1 MTDTKTKIETS
12 RADLYDSADLVRH
25 EYEVDGSEEKKI
37 LATLAERTDVE
48 AERIRR
54 YLAYSDLA
62 RNLES
67 PISEI
72 IKKLLTLPTFKK
84 FDDIHIPEIV
94 PAAESFDLFGFP
106 ADHPTRS
113 HSDTYYADD
122 KNILKTHTT
131 VMWYYYLNLPD
142 VKKRI
147 TEDKDLGAVCY
158 GKVYRKDEID
168 RNHMNIFHQIDG
180 LYLCPKEKHVITQQD
195 LKDVL
200 TEVALSVFGEK
211 TKYRFNDDEFPF
223 TYNSLEMEVDKG
235 SVDGGSGKE
244 EWVEVL
250 GAGIVQPT
258 VLEKLGVDSQNYNG
272 WAFGFG
278 LERLA
283 IISMELPDIR
293 LLWSQDARVKK
304 QLHMGQKFVEVSKYP
319 PIVRD
324 ISFIVKNDFVPN
336 NYFDLVRDI
345 AGDMAEEVELVD
357 KYENA
362 TKFGEGFVSYAYR
375 ITYRALD
382 RTLVSAEIDELHKKL
397 EDATAKTFD
406 AKIR

>member
-1 MTDTKTKIETS
+1 MDIKTK
-12 RADLYDSADLVRH
+12 LYGSADLVSH
-25 EYEVDGSEEKKI
+25 KYEIDRAEEKKM
-37 LATLAERTDVE
+37 LAELAKRTDTE

-54 YLAYSDLA
+54 YLSYTDLA
-62 RNLES
+62 RDPES
-67 PISEI
+67 PLSEI
-72 IKKLLTLPTFKK
+72 IKKLLTLPTFRK

-94 PAAESFDLFGFP
+94 PATESFDLFGFP

-147 TEDKDLGAVCY
+147 AENKNLGVVCY

-168 RNHMNIFHQIDG
+168 RHHMNIFHQIDG
-180 LYLCPKEKHVITQQD
+180 LYICPKSYHFITQED

-200 TEVALSVFGEK
+200 IEVAQSVFGENI
-211 TKYRFNDDEFPF
+211 KYRFNSDEFPF

-235 SVDGGSGKE
+235 SVEDGSGKE

-258 VLEKLGVDSQNYNG
+258 VLEKLGIDSKNYNG

-293 LLWSQDARVKK
+293 LLWSADPRVKK
-304 QLHMGQKFVEVSKYP
+304 QLKMGNKFVEVSKYP

-324 ISFIVKNDFVPN
+324 ISFVVKNDFVPN

-345 AGDMAEEVELVD
+345 APDLAEEVELLD
-357 KYENA
+357 KYENKE
-362 TKFGEGFVSYAYR
+362 KFGHGNISYAYR
-375 ITYRALD
+375 ITYRSLD
-382 RTLVSAEIDELHKKL
+382 HTLKANEVSALHKKL
-397 EDATAKTFD
+397 EEKTAKIFG